1 MQRSHGPTWPRR
13 FVRIATLALLG
24 LAAKAGVAAEP
35 SLQDLAGTM
44 QALPRIVIYP
54 AKEIVTLDPARPT
67 ARAVAVVGDRIL
79 AVGELDDLMKAA
91 GTQPYTVNTQFADQ
105 VVVPGFIAQH
115 DHPLLTALT
124 MTSEI
129 IAIEDWVLPDGT
141 RPAAKNRDD
150 YLKRLA
156 AAQARM
162 KDPNELLLTW
172 GYHHYFHGKLAKAD
186 LDAIS
191 ATRPIIVWHR
201 SAHEFYLNTAAE
213 KKFGVTRAWFDK
225 LPDSAKKQ
233 SDFANA
239 HYWEQGSFALMPLIA
254 AAVASPDR
262 LRAGLE
268 LVKSYYHANGVTLG
282 AEPGGIMS
290 KQAQDAQ
297 NAVLSDASSPF
308 RFYFIAD
315 GKSITGAF
323 PDDKVGPETERLL
336 SWGQGMTAYL
346 PKQVKLFADG
356 AIYSQAMQVT
366 GGYKDGH
373 RGEWMMD
380 PDFFARSFR
389 VYWDLGYQQHVHING
404 DAGLDMVLDQIETN
418 MRRHPRF
425 DHRTVVVHFA
435 VSRPDQV
442 ARIKRLGAIVSGNP
456 YYPVALADNYRTNG
470 LDPGRADVMVRMGDV
485 EKAGIS
491 YSFHS
496 DMPMA
501 PGQPLF
507 LMWSGVN
514 RVTNDGN
521 LRGPEQRVS
530 RLGALQAVTLEA
542 AYSLQME
549 KEVGSIVPGKLANFT
564 VLADNPM
571 TVDPMKIKDIRVW
584 GTVHEGRV
592 LPVRRASAAQ
602 AAARSAEVRAFAP
615 VPGLAAEPDLSAV
628 VAARLVELL
637 SHQHHQCV
645 EHGFGGFRAWA
656 PGFAPSLG
664 GRHDPPQ
671 QRLAGAAPQ
680 AAAAP

>member
-1 MQRSHGPTWPRR
+1 MLHRLTLVRFQRSVG
-13 FVRIATLALLG
+13 VLAFG
-24 LAAKAGVAAEP
+24 AAVFSSTPGTAAEP
-35 SLQDLAGTM
+35 SLQDLAAALH
-44 QALPRIVIYP
+44 ALPSIVIYQ
-54 AKEIVTLDPARPT
+54 AKEVVTLDPAKPT

-79 AVGELDDLMKAA
+79 AVGELDDLKAA
-91 GTQPYTVNTQFADQ
+91 AGSQPYTVSTQFAEQ

-115 DHPLLTALT
+115 DHPLLAALT

-150 YLKRLA
+150 YLKKLA
-156 AAQARM
+156 AANAGM
-162 KDPNELLLTW
+162 KDPSELLLTW

-201 SAHEFYLNTAAE
+201 SAHEFYLNSAAE
-213 KKFGVTRAWFDK
+213 RKFGVTKAWWDK
-225 LPDSAKKQ
+225 LPESAKKQ
-233 SDFANA
+233 SDFANG
-239 HYWEQGSFALMPLIA
+239 HYWEQGWFAVLPLTA
-254 AAVASPDR
+254 AAVASPAR

-268 LVKSYYHANGVTLG
+268 LVKSYYHANGVTVG
-282 AEPGGIMS
+282 AEPGGIAV
-290 KQAQDAQ
+290 KKAQDAQ
-297 NAVLSDASSPF
+297 NAVLSDPSSPF

-323 PDDKVGPETERLL
+323 PDEKVGEETEKLL

-366 GGYKDGH
+366 AGYKDGH
-373 RGEWMMD
+373 KGEWMMD
-380 PDFFARSFR
+380 PDFFARTFR
-389 VYWDLGYQQHVHING
+389 VYWDLGYQLHVHVNG
-404 DAGLDMVLDQIETN
+404 DAGLDMVLDQLEQN
-418 MRRHPRF
+418 MRRAPRN
-425 DHRTVVVHFA
+425 DHRTVIVHFA
-435 VSRPDQV
+435 VSRPEQV

-491 YSFHS
+491 YSYHS

-514 RVTNDGN
+514 RITNDGN

-530 RLGALQAVTLEA
+530 RLGALKAVTLEA

-549 KEVGSIVPGKLANFT
+549 KDVGSIVPGKLANFT
-564 VLADNPM
+564 ILADNPL
-571 TVDPMKIKDIRVW
+571 TVDQMKIKDIRVW

-592 LPVRRASAAQ
+592 LPVKRGAEARAGVDAPGALVRQSAPGSRDDEELAQIFARR
-602 AAARSAEVRAFAP
+602 
-615 VPGLAAEPDLSAV
+615 LA
-628 VAARLVELL
+628 ELL
-637 SHQHHQCV
+637 AHR
-645 EHGFGGFRAWA
+645 HGHGD
-656 PGFAPSLG
+656 LG
-664 GRHDPPQ
+664 D
-671 QRLAGAAPQ
+671 
-680 AAAAP
+680 